1 MEAFISDQKKNLRSD
16 FLKKRNCI
24 SKLEYENLNKNL
36 NKTATHFLS
45 SAHFSKIFLFH
56 PLSNEPDLRPLIDLD
71 FFHGKKFGLP
81 VLVSKEKMSFFEWT
95 KKFTLKKNH
104 FGILEPDPFFATA
117 LNCRYFRFIF
127 METFSAC
134 KEILRRGRHC
144 HSWIY
149 SLNMSGLF
157 LPWI

>member
-95 KKFTLKKNH
+95 KKITLKKNH
-104 FGILEPDPFFATA
+104 FGIE
-117 LNCRYFRFIF
+117 C
-127 METFSAC
+127 
-134 KEILRRGRHC
+134 
-144 HSWIY
+144 
-149 SLNMSGLF
+149 
-157 LPWI
+157 